1 MSPAIVGRVFTIEP
15 PGKPSMLTFRSNKPY
30 SVLSATFSS
39 KLSGSEATQ
48 PNRIS
53 PINQQVLETVIT
65 VPEQE
70 SKAQAAKSGSFF
82 PSSYRTA
89 GVFGP
94 GFLDV
99 SFCHLYQEYRV
110 SLVAQA
116 VKNLPAM

>member
-1 MSPAIVGRVFTIEP
+1 M
-15 PGKPSMLTFRSNKPY
+15 
-30 SVLSATFSS
+30 LSATFSS
-39 KLSGSEATQ
+39 PKLSGSEATQ

-53 PINQQVLETVIT
+53 PINQQVLEIVIT

-82 PSSYRTA
+82 PNSYRTA
-89 GVFGP
+89 GVFCR

-116 VKNLPAM
+116 VKSLPAIQETQVRPLGQEDALE

>member
-1 MSPAIVGRVFTIEP
+1 M
-15 PGKPSMLTFRSNKPY
+15 
-30 SVLSATFSS
+30 LSATFSS
-39 KLSGSEATQ
+39 PKLSGSEATQ
-48 PNRIS
+48 PNRTS
-53 PINQQVLETVIT
+53 PLNQQVLETIIA

-70 SKAQAAKSGSFF
+70 SKAQVAKSGSFF

-99 SFCHLYQEYRV
+99 SFCHLYQEYKV

-116 VKNLPAM
+116 IKNLPAI